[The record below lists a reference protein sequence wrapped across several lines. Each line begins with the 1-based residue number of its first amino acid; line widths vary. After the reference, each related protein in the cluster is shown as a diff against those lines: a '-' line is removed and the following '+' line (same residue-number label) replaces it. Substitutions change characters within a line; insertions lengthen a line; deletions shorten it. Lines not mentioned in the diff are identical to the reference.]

1 MQVYGE
7 EAPALLLLL
16 YLAMA
21 ASGFF
26 IVVLSLA
33 AAFITIAK
41 QVTDS
46 SNQWAKCGKMGK
58 IYCCK
63 GLIGKVV
70 QSQRRPLLGPSPG

>member
-1 MQVYGE
+1 MVCVQVYGE

-46 SNQWAKCGKMGK
+46 SNQCAKWAKLVPQ
-58 IYCCK
+58 ID
-63 GLIGKVV
+63 
-70 QSQRRPLLGPSPG
+70 